1 MPKMLQR
8 CQKCMRYTLQKSTCP
23 LCGGPAKKAHPPKFS
38 PEDRYGKFRRVWKKK
53 IEKEKNRS
61 KT

>member
-1 MPKMLQR
+1 
-8 CQKCMRYTLQKSTCP
+8 MRYTLQKSTCP
-23 LCGGPAKKAHPPKFS
+23 LCGGPAKTAHPPKFS

-53 IEKEKNRS
+53 MEEEKTPS